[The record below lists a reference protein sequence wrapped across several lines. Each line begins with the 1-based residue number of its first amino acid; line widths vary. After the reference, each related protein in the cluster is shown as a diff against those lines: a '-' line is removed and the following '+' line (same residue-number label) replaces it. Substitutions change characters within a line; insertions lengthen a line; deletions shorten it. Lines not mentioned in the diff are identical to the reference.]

1 MSERTSKPPGL
12 ADSVAACCKQK
23 DCFLDE
29 IVRQITGSRSKKSY
43 DKSSSEWPMP

>member
-12 ADSVAACCKQK
+12 ADAVAACCKQK

-29 IVRQITGSRSKKSY
+29 IVHRIDRKPLEKLLR
-43 DKSSSEWPMP
+43 